1 MTPAQGLIRSFV
13 CNSYRCGRHELLQ
26 RHSLGHTVLSLSS
39 EVSYPHIIMCSGT
52 NAFNRKS
59 GIMDNGNDLCPLF
72 TRPNSLANTQFSSS
86 PWFPFSLEIICGG
99 ACCKFVGFF
108 IPHTRGQQN
117 QSDRACHEPI
127 LISKD
132 RHRDILYL
140 DLFKT

>member
-1 MTPAQGLIRSFV
+1 MAMIYVHYSRGLTLWQIL
-13 CNSYRCGRHELLQ
+13 NSH
-26 RHSLGHTVLSLSS
+26 LSPGFL
-39 EVSYPHIIMCSGT
+39 
-52 NAFNRKS
+52 
-59 GIMDNGNDLCPLF
+59 
-72 TRPNSLANTQFSSS
+72 
-86 PWFPFSLEIICGG
+86 FSLEIICGG